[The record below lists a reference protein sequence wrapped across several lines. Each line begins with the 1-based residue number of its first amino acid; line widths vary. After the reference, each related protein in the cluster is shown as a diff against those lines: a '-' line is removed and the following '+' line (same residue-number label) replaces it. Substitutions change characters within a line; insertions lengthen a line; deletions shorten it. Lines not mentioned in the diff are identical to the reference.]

1 MLAKRILGII
11 FIVIGITLISTSFY
25 ITNRVNEGRE
35 EIAQAQEKVSIG
47 KKILSFNPFG
57 KKIAKRIT
65 DAIEKRIEEGSLKVD
80 TYATIS
86 LLFKGGGGVFIVLG
100 VGLIIL
106 SIKHRK

>member
-1 MLAKRILGII
+1 MLVKRILGII
-11 FIVIGITLISTSFY
+11 FIVIGISLILSSLY

-35 EIAQAQEKVSIG
+35 QIAQAQGKVSTG

-65 DAIEKRIEEGSLKVD
+65 DSIEKRIEEGSLKAD

-86 LLFKGGGGVFIVLG
+86 LLFKGGGGVLIVLG
-100 VGLIIL
+100 VGLILL
-106 SIKHRK
+106 SIKHKK